1 MRPQY
6 YRQYSFE
13 CLQLANTT
21 SDPGTKTVLVDMAK
35 AWMKLAEQ
43 AKVNHCPTQTE
54 KEFSQRWKAGQLCPR
69 ISQLEGT
76 HSHIV
81 F

>member
-6 YRQYSFE
+6 YRQYSFD

-21 SDPGTKTVLVDMAK
+21 SDPGTKAVLVDMAK

-43 AKVNHCPTQTE
+43 ATSFRPKSYGHLTLVSDRTKQT
-54 KEFSQRWKAGQLCPR
+54 A
-69 ISQLEGT
+69 
-76 HSHIV
+76 
-81 F
+81 

>member
-6 YRQYSFE
+6 YRQYSFD

-21 SDPGTKTVLVDMAK
+21 SNPEIKAVLVDIAQ

-43 AKVNHCPTQTE
+43 ATSFHPKSYGHLTLVSDRTKT
-54 KEFSQRWKAGQLCPR
+54 A
-69 ISQLEGT
+69 
-76 HSHIV
+76 
-81 F
+81 